1 MKKINKLNSARMRG
15 FTLVEL
21 LVVIGILAILT
32 AVVLVAVNPGR
43 QLAQAR
49 NTARRADINA
59 ILTAVTAFQADPDNT
74 ATLPTI
80 LACDDGAGGTQS
92 DAIGTGDVDLAASVA
107 PTYIAGIPMDPVGG
121 TAADTGYTICLD
133 DVTANRYTI
142 AAPNTELGIGTISV
156 TR

>member
-1 MKKINKLNSARMRG
+1 MNKRSG

-49 NTARRADINA
+49 DTQRRADVNTIITA
-59 ILTAVTAFQADPDNT
+59 ITAWLADPANDGQLSSLGIT
-74 ATLPTI
+74 TLCS
-80 LACDDGAGGTQS
+80 AGAHN
-92 DAIGTGDVDLAASVA
+92 IGTGDLNLGAQLA
-107 PTYIAGIPMDPVGG
+107 PTYVADMPMDPSGG
-121 TAADTGYTICLD
+121 TAADTGY
-133 DVTANRYTI
+133 DVCVADATANRVTVS
-142 AAPNTELGIGTISV
+142 APNTELATTTISV

>member
-1 MKKINKLNSARMRG
+1 MKRNSG

-49 NTARRADINA
+49 DTQRRADVNT
-59 ILTAVTAFQADPDNT
+59 ILTAITAYMADPENDGQ
-74 ATLPTI
+74 LP
-80 LACDDGAGGTQS
+80 AGITNDCTVGPVHN
-92 DAIGTGDVDLAASVA
+92 IGTGDLDLAALVA
-107 PTYIAGIPMDPVGG
+107 PTYVADIPIDPSGG
-121 TAADTGYTICLD
+121 TAIDTGY
-133 DVTANRYTI
+133 DVCVAESTARRITVS
-142 AAPNTELGIGTISV
+142 APNAELATTPISV

>member
-1 MKKINKLNSARMRG
+1 MNKKSG

-49 NTARRADINA
+49 DTQRRADVNTVITA
-59 ILTAVTAFQADPDNT
+59 ITAYMADPENDGALPAGL
-74 ATLPTI
+74 ATL
-80 LACDDGAGGTQS
+80 CSVGAHDIGSGGL
-92 DAIGTGDVDLAASVA
+92 DLAAIVA
-107 PTYIAGIPMDPVGG
+107 PTYVADIPIDPSGG
-121 TAADTGYTICLD
+121 TAADTGY
-133 DVTANRYTI
+133 DVCVADATANRITVS
-142 AAPNTELGIGTISV
+142 APNTELAATTISV

>member
-1 MKKINKLNSARMRG
+1 MKKG

-49 NTARRADINA
+49 NTERSSEINA
-59 ILTAVTAFQADPDNT
+59 MLTAITAFMADPVNNGQP
-74 ATLPTI
+74 PTGI
-80 LACDDGAGGTQS
+80 STCAGGTVWS
-92 DAIGTGDVDLAASVA
+92 RLGTASGNLDLSTDLV
-107 PTYIAGIPMDPVGG
+107 PTYIAGIPTDPSGDD
-121 TAADTGYTICLD
+121 ADTGYDICS
-133 DVTANRYTI
+133 TGPAGANRITVRAPSTEAPPAATI
-142 AAPNTELGIGTISV
+142 YEV

>member
-1 MKKINKLNSARMRG
+1 MTMRKKQSG

-49 NTARRADINA
+49 DTQRRADVNTV
-59 ILTAVTAFQADPDNT
+59 LTAITAYMADPENNGLLP
-74 ATLPTI
+74 AGIVTL
-80 LACDDGAGGTQS
+80 CSAGTHN
-92 DAIGTGDVDLAASVA
+92 IGTAGLDLAAVVA
-107 PTYIAGIPMDPVGG
+107 PTYVADVPLDPSGG
-121 TAADTGYTICLD
+121 TAADTGY
-133 DVTANRYTI
+133 DVCVANAAARRITVS
-142 AAPNTELGIGTISV
+142 APNTELATTTISV

>member
-1 MKKINKLNSARMRG
+1 MKRINKKSG

-49 NTARRADINA
+49 DTQRRADVNTILTSISAYMADPENKGALPAGITALCTATPQVIGSGTGNLDLGLILAPMYVAAMPFDPSGGTEADSNYTVCISSATARRF
-59 ILTAVTAFQADPDNT
+59 TV
-74 ATLPTI
+74 
-80 LACDDGAGGTQS
+80 S
-92 DAIGTGDVDLAASVA
+92 
-107 PTYIAGIPMDPVGG
+107 
-121 TAADTGYTICLD
+121 
-133 DVTANRYTI
+133 
-142 AAPNTELGIGTISV
+142 APNTELATPLISV